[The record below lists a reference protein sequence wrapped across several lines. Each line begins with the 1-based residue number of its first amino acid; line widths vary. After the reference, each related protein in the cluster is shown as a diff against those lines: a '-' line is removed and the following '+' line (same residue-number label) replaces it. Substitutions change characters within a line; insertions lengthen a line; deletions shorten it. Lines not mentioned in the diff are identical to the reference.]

1 MKNKLIRFSVIIAV
15 LFSLTWACTD
25 NQMART
31 YGGKETISLPA
42 GQKLVMATWK
52 EAELWYVTEPMSADY
67 VPVTKTFQEKS
78 QYGMMEGQV
87 IFVESR

>member
-1 MKNKLIRFSVIIAV
+1 MKSKLIRFSVIIVV
-15 LFSLTWACTD
+15 LFSIAWGCTD

-52 EAELWYVTEPMSADY
+52 EAELWYVTEPMPEGY
-67 VPVTKTFQEKS
+67 VPTTKTFREKS
-78 QYGMMEGQV
+78 QYGVMEGEV